1 MSKPLIFF
9 WLSQSFVDLDVCL
22 RSLSCWKVKFLFIF
36 IFPADAQRFWS
47 NSDIAKNWMSPQNWW
62 KDKMK
67 TSQVGCQEFYRSTA
81 TLKGLQDFPE
91 SATRSAGCILLRRT
105 NSHILHMFGVW
116 GRVARRTKEKKQKT
130 IKHSYNLQKQT
141 SPPKNQVSR
150 KHVGNLCQ
158 KIRFGVAT
166 PKEHHTYG
174 KAWRWQYHPVISS
187 ILYYKTLKNYKEIPI
202 SSGTSQT

>member
-22 RSLSCWKVKFLFIF
+22 RPLSCWKVKFLFIF
-36 IFPADAQRFWS
+36 PADAQRFWG

-81 TLKGLQDFPE
+81 TLKGLQEFPE
-91 SATRSAGCILLRRT
+91 SATRSAGCILLGTT

-116 GRVARRTKEKKQKT
+116 GRVARRTKEKKTKQNKKQSSSATICKNKPPRKKIKFPESMWEICAKRYVLVLQHQKNT
-130 IKHSYNLQKQT
+130 IPMVKHGGGSIILSFQAFYI
-141 SPPKNQVSR
+141 
-150 KHVGNLCQ
+150 
-158 KIRFGVAT
+158 IR
-166 PKEHHTYG
+166 P
-174 KAWRWQYHPVISS
+174 
-187 ILYYKTLKNYKEIPI
+187 
-202 SSGTSQT
+202 